1 MNTTASTN
9 LSGMRTKAD
18 SSLSAIES
26 KFSYTR
32 LTFPSITFPHIPLP
46 HFSISGS
53 ANPLTWLQQGLPKVN
68 IDWYAQGGFPDM
80 GQMFVA
86 REAGPE
92 LVGNIG
98 NKNAVVNNMQI
109 IEGIKQ
115 GVAEAMRG
123 VQGNGDSHITINLDG
138 KVVYDNVVQR
148 NNEHVAMTGE
158 SEFAY

>member
-1 MNTTASTN
+1 
-9 LSGMRTKAD
+9 
-18 SSLSAIES
+18 
-26 KFSYTR
+26 
-32 LTFPSITFPHIPLP
+32 
-46 HFSISGS
+46 
-53 ANPLTWLQQGLPKVN
+53 
-68 IDWYAQGGFPDM
+68 M
-80 GQMFVA
+80 GEMFVA

-115 GVAEAMRG
+115 GVTEAMQS
-123 VQGNGDSHITINLDG
+123 VQVNGNSHITVKLDG
-138 KVVYDNVVQR
+138 KVVYDSVVQR